1 MEAWM
6 LDDLKKQAEA
16 FRRAPHADHN
26 RRPIG
31 TTMQDIRERRLRRR
45 ANLRV
50 RILCARDYN
59 PPTRPASTAAS

>member
-1 MEAWM
+1 METWM
-6 LDDLKKQAEA
+6 LDDLKRQAEA
-16 FRRAPHADHN
+16 FRRAPHQDHN

-31 TTMQDIRERRLRRR
+31 TTMDDLRERRGRRKTNMR
-45 ANLRV
+45 M